1 MKTLKALTIVS
12 LLLLAVYNSKSQN
25 LIGYHIKEI
34 GRYMK
39 ENQKNMILQGVTFNN
54 TFRYLKYTDRAQKQT
69 LFYFLTPDSVCR
81 SVRLVCDKEMKES
94 KINELN
100 SRYKKV
106 GDNLWEE
113 DRDGK
118 KYLIDMKEEEWT
130 LNISINIKPTNQ

>member
-12 LLLLAVYNSKSQN
+12 LLLLAVNNSKSQN
-25 LIGYHIKEI
+25 LIGYHIKDI

-39 ENQKNMILQGVTFNN
+39 ENQKNMILQGLTFNN

-118 KYLIDMKEEEWT
+118 KYLIDMKEEDWT
-130 LNISINIKPTNQ
+130 FNISINIKPINQ